1 MEAALLHSSPDQS
14 ISPNKQFTNRKRNN
28 QPLISR
34 SSENFTPSN
43 FHGGLL
49 HAPRRSLS
57 FLNPQPPLLPLP
69 IPKPNINPFSRGL
82 SCPSKKIKNRKKSK
96 TPVNSDSKPD
106 LKSTECVLIG
116 STNPLGPDP
125 KDLPKDVSRVL
136 SSSAEK
142 FSDLSEVF
150 SLSPPPSSL
159 PLPTFSLRPKLS
171 CNPEAAGIDGGAT
184 DNLRRIL
191 RLR

>member
-34 SSENFTPSN
+34 SSANFTPSN

-57 FLNPQPPLLPLP
+57 LLNPQPPLLPLP
-69 IPKPNINPFSRGL
+69 IPKPNINPLSRGL
-82 SCPSKKIKNRKKSK
+82 SCPWKKIKNRKKSK

-116 STNPLGPDP
+116 TTNPLGPDP
-125 KDLPKDVSRVL
+125 KDVSRVL
-136 SSSAEK
+136 SLSAEK

-171 CNPEAAGIDGGAT
+171 CSNPEAAGIDGGAT